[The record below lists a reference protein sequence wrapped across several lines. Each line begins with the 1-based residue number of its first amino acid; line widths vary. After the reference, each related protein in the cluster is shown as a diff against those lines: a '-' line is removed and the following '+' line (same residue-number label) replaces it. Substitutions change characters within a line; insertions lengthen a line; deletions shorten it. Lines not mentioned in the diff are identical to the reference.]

1 MTMIDAS
8 LLAGIKTEISQY
20 DDKSYPVYYSDYER
34 INRFEKIKFQS
45 RDPLKFANFK
55 DRDNFNNR
63 YLRNPFLRRANSKV
77 AYTAEAREEWKKC
90 RDSIEYFAE
99 KYCTLIHIDFGTVR
113 VKLRDYQKELV
124 RHIESHRLTI
134 NTLSRQVGK
143 SVVVAGIIVAH
154 YCIFN
159 ESKRI
164 GIIAHTK
171 KLSADNLSKAKL
183 IIQNLPEFLQ
193 PGIVRWNMNSI
204 ELENGCIV
212 EAYAAEADSVRGQ
225 AFAMLYIDEVA
236 FINEKEWKEMWK
248 AIQPVISS
256 GRESKIIMTSTPN
269 GPNHYGD
276 LWRNAIAKVS
286 KFKPFKV
293 TWESVKERL
302 YNDSGVFDDGDE
314 WKAAQIADS
323 SVDDFRQEHECQ
335 FLGTSGTL
343 IDGFKLNKILERTE
357 EPISYDHSQRVCVY
371 EEPIEEHFYVMT
383 VDVAEGRGQD
393 YSAFSIIDV
402 TEKPFKQV
410 AVLNDNKVSPL
421 LLPAIL
427 FNWATKY
434 NQAWVLIELNQNGL
448 MVASDLVMDL
458 EYENIIPLNGDTDID
473 IGVKT
478 DKRTKSIGC
487 STLKDIIERDILDIP
502 SKPVVKQLMKFT
514 QKGKSWAAENDDD
527 HDDMVMT
534 LVIFA
539 YLTITPMFGDLLEAE
554 NQFKHSVFRKEIDD
568 LLEDEMGIFAALD
581 DGIQDQDQD
590 QIFGFSF

>member
-1 MTMIDAS
+1 MTEDILS
-8 LLAGIKTEISQY
+8 GIETKISQY
-20 DDKSYPVYYSDYER
+20 DDRPYPVYYSDYER
-34 INRFEKIKFQS
+34 INRFEKIRFQA
-45 RDPLKFANFK
+45 RDPLKFKNFK

-77 AYTAEAREEWKKC
+77 AYTDEAREEWKKC

-113 VKLRDYQKELV
+113 VKLRKYQKDLV
-124 RHIESHRLTI
+124 RHVENNRLTI

-171 KLSADNLSKAKL
+171 KLSADNLAKAKL

-193 PGIVRWNMNSI
+193 PGVVRWNMNSI

-225 AFAMLYIDEVA
+225 SFAMLYIDEVA
-236 FINEKEWKEMWK
+236 FISEKEWKEMWK

-302 YNDSGVFDDGDE
+302 YNDEGIFDDGAE

-323 SVDDFRQEHECQ
+323 SVDDFEQEHNGA

-343 IDGFKLNKILERTE
+343 IDGFKLNRMLERAREPIHYDSAQRVSVFE
-357 EPISYDHSQRVCVY
+357 EPQED
-371 EEPIEEHFYVMT
+371 HFYIMT

-393 YSAFSIIDV
+393 YSSFSIIDV

-427 FNWATKY
+427 YSWATKY
-434 NQAWVLIELNQNGL
+434 NQAWVLIELNINGL
-448 MVASDLVMDL
+448 MVASDLAMHL
-458 EYENIIPLNGDTDID
+458 EYENVIPLNGDTDID
-473 IGVKT
+473 IGIKT
-478 DKRTKSIGC
+478 DKRTKAVGC
-487 STLKDIIERDILDIP
+487 TTLKDLVERDILDVT
-502 SKPVVKQLMKFT
+502 SQPVIKQLMKFT

-539 YLTITPMFGDLLEAE
+539 YLTTQPMFTDLLEAE
-554 NQFKHSVFRKEIDD
+554 TEFKHSVFRKEIDE
-568 LLEDEMGIFAALD
+568 LLNDELGLLAFLD
-581 DGIQDQDQD
+581 DGIEDQTEFNDST
-590 QIFGFSF
+590 GFSF